1 MPVTI
6 QAADA
11 SQVVMVPIIND
22 SLVEGVER
30 FTAQLSVPSGQNRV
44 MLGAN
49 SATVEITDDDSE

>member
-44 MLGAN
+44 MLGSN

>member
-1 MPVTI
+1 MTI

-22 SLVEGVER
+22 YHVEGVEQ
-30 FTAQLSVPSGQNRV
+30 FTAHLSVPSGQDGV

-49 SATVEITDDDSE
+49 TTTVEITDDDSE